1 MKKEQQQMKQNIASC
16 FFPQPLIE
24 LSFLEGENT
33 GLWLFSNHV
42 YVYYFTLWWL
52 NG

>member
-1 MKKEQQQMKQNIASC
+1 MKKEQQQMKQNIVSC

-33 GLWLFSNHV
+33 GL
-42 YVYYFTLWWL
+42 
-52 NG
+52 